1 MTNAKR
7 RTKDCKLRYYPDSGF
22 ATSLLSVSHLFR
34 EVFYRI
40 IVKVIKMA
48 NQIAGGRQSDA
59 L

>member
-7 RTKDCKLRYYPDSGF
+7 RTKDCKLRYDPESGF
-22 ATSLLSVSHLFR
+22 ATSLLSVSHLIG

-48 NQIAGGRQSDA
+48 NHNAGNQSDA